1 MGKQGVRTL
10 LGLLA
15 VLVAQPTQAT
25 APPASAATITEAR
38 PPRLSTQAL
47 TKGNGL
53 GAMKLSPDGK
63 LIALRST
70 SKAGDIIAI
79 LETDSQSVLHRLV
92 LPKKNQLEWFRWAGN
107 GKLLFSLSGEAN
119 FLGAEV
125 RASRLYF
132 FDLATK
138 AMPFV
143 GHRKMGLEGDDV
155 LFIDPAGEYLLLA
168 IQNSILDYPSV
179 WRFPLDQEPGKGA
192 KEVQRATQGI
202 WEWFA
207 DDVGIVRL
215 GMAFERSKVRVLYR
229 SKPED
234 PLREIAKLTEANV
247 EDKLWDVLRITSGSD
262 EGLILRPDESGR
274 VAVRRFNYATRQVG
288 EVVYAAPGW
297 DVDEVL
303 LDKDGKLL
311 AAFYTDD
318 RDQAVWFDP
327 ARKALQ
333 ARLQRAMPGQDIW
346 ITSRAE
352 DDSRMLVWAGNE
364 GNPGQT
370 FLYDAAKRTMDSFS
384 AELPELDRGATVMPK
399 PFRYTARDG
408 TPINGYITVPRGRPA
423 KGLPLILL
431 PHGGPYGVRDKLEFD
446 PIVQFLANRGY
457 AVIQP
462 NYRGSGGYGE
472 AFYELG
478 TGQIGRGMQ
487 DDIDDAMDWAVKE
500 GLADPARVCVL
511 GASYGGYAALW
522 AAIRNPERYRCAV
535 SFAGVTDWNKQLKY
549 HAGFLTPKHNR
560 KWRARV
566 RGEDDTFNL
575 NLVSPVAQIN
585 RLTRPILV
593 AHGEDD
599 PTVPFSQFTLLRD
612 AAAKAGK
619 PIETITFPGEGH
631 GFSDDANRARYLD
644 TIEAFLAKHNPAD

>member
-1 MGKQGVRTL
+1 MGNQRAGAL
-10 LGLLA
+10 LGLMA
-15 VLVAQPTQAT
+15 VLMSPPLLANAPPT
-25 APPASAATITEAR
+25 PASAAPEAR

-70 SKAGDIIAI
+70 SKTADFIAI
-79 LETDSQSVLHRLV
+79 LDMDSRSAVHRLA
-92 LPKKNQLEWFRWAGN
+92 LPKRNQLEWFRWAGN
-107 GKLLFSLSGEAN
+107 GKLLFSLSGETI
-119 FLGAEV
+119 FLGAEA

-138 AMPFV
+138 AMPYV
-143 GHRKMGLEGDDV
+143 GLRQMGLEGDDV
-155 LFIDPAGEYLLLA
+155 LFVDPAGEYLLLA
-168 IQNSILDYPSV
+168 IQKSIIDYPSV
-179 WRFPLDQEPGKGA
+179 WRFPLNQEPGKGA

-207 DDVGIVRL
+207 DDVGAVRL
-215 GMAFERSKVRVLYR
+215 GMAFDRGKVRVLYR

-234 PLREIAKLTEANV
+234 PLREIAKLTEDNV
-247 EDKLWDVLRITSGSD
+247 DDKIWDVLRITSGSD
-262 EGLILRPDESGR
+262 EGLVLKPDDTGR
-274 VAVRRFNYATRQVG
+274 VAVRKFNYATRQVG

-318 RDQAVWFDP
+318 REKAVWFDP

-333 ARLQRAMPGQDIW
+333 ARLERAMPGQDIW

-370 FLYDAAKRTMDSFS
+370 FLFDAAKRTMDSFS
-384 AELPELDRGATVMPK
+384 SELPDLDRSATVMPK

-408 TPINGYITVPRGRPA
+408 TLINGYLAVPRGRPA
-423 KGLPLILL
+423 KGLPLILM
-431 PHGGPYGVRDKLEFD
+431 PHGGPYGVRDKLVFD
-446 PIVQFLANRGY
+446 AEVQFLANRGY

-472 AFYELG
+472 SFAELG
-478 TGQIGRGMQ
+478 SGQIGRAMQ

-535 SFAGVTDWNKQLKY
+535 SFAGVTDWKKQLKY
-549 HAGFLTPKHNR
+549 HAGFLTPKNNR

-566 RGEDDTFNL
+566 KGEDDKFDL
-575 NLVSPVAQIN
+575 DLVSPVAQIG
-585 RLTRPILV
+585 RLTRPILLT
-593 AHGEDD
+593 HGEDD
-599 PTVPFSQFTLLRD
+599 STVPFSQFGLLRD
-612 AAAKAGK
+612 AARKAGK
-619 PIETITFPGEGH
+619 PIETMTFPGEGH
-631 GFSDDANRARYLD
+631 GFADDANQARYLD
-644 TIEAFLAKHNPAD
+644 AVEAFLAKHNPAD

>member
-1 MGKQGVRTL
+1 MGNQRAGAL
-10 LGLLA
+10 LGLMA
-15 VLVAQPTQAT
+15 VLMSPPLLANAPPT
-25 APPASAATITEAR
+25 PASAAPEAR

-70 SKAGDIIAI
+70 SKTADFIAI
-79 LETDSQSVLHRLV
+79 LDMDSRSAVHRLA
-92 LPKKNQLEWFRWAGN
+92 LPKRNQLEWFRWAGN
-107 GKLLFSLSGEAN
+107 GKLLFSLSGETI
-119 FLGAEV
+119 FLGAEA

-138 AMPFV
+138 AMPYV
-143 GHRKMGLEGDDV
+143 GLRQMGLEGDDV
-155 LFIDPAGEYLLLA
+155 LFVDPAGEYLLLA
-168 IQNSILDYPSV
+168 IQKSIIDYPSV
-179 WRFPLDQEPGKGA
+179 WRFPLNQEPGKGA

-207 DDVGIVRL
+207 DDVGAVRL
-215 GMAFERSKVRVLYR
+215 GMAFDRGKVRVLYR

-234 PLREIAKLTEANV
+234 PLREIAKLTEDNV
-247 EDKLWDVLRITSGSD
+247 DDKIWDVLRITSGSD
-262 EGLILRPDESGR
+262 EGLVLKPDDTGR
-274 VAVRRFNYATRQVG
+274 VAVRKFNYATRQVG

-318 RDQAVWFDP
+318 REKAVWFDP

-333 ARLQRAMPGQDIW
+333 VRLERAMPGQDIW

-370 FLYDAAKRTMDSFS
+370 FLFDAAKRTMDSFS
-384 AELPELDRGATVMPK
+384 SELPDLDRSATVMPK

-408 TPINGYITVPRGRPA
+408 TLINGYLAVPRGRPA
-423 KGLPLILL
+423 KGLPLILM
-431 PHGGPYGVRDKLEFD
+431 PHGGPYGVRDKLVFD
-446 PIVQFLANRGY
+446 AEVQFLANRGY

-472 AFYELG
+472 SFAELG
-478 TGQIGRGMQ
+478 SGQIGRAMQ

-535 SFAGVTDWNKQLKY
+535 SFAGVTDWKKQLKY
-549 HAGFLTPKHNR
+549 HAGFLTPKNNR

-566 RGEDDTFNL
+566 KGEDDKFDL
-575 NLVSPVAQIN
+575 DLVSPVAQIG
-585 RLTRPILV
+585 RLTRPILLT
-593 AHGEDD
+593 HGEDD
-599 PTVPFSQFTLLRD
+599 STVPFSQFGLLRD
-612 AAAKAGK
+612 AARKAGK
-619 PIETITFPGEGH
+619 PIETMTFPGEGH
-631 GFSDDANRARYLD
+631 GFADDANQARYLD
-644 TIEAFLAKHNPAD
+644 AVEAFLAKHNPAD

>member
-15 VLVAQPTQAT
+15 VLVAQPAQAT

-92 LPKKNQLEWFRWAGN
+92 LAKKNQLEWFRWAGN

-168 IQNSILDYPSV
+168 IQNSILDFPSV

-207 DDVGIVRL
+207 DDVGTVRL

>member
-1 MGKQGVRTL
+1 MGKQGAGVL
-10 LGLLA
+10 LGLMAALA
-15 VLVAQPTQAT
+15 APPIQAT
-25 APPASAATITEAR
+25 APPASGAAAPEAP

-53 GAMKLSPDGK
+53 GATKLSPDGK
-63 LIALRST
+63 LIALRSK
-70 SKAGDIIAI
+70 SKTDDIIAI
-79 LETDSQSVLHRLV
+79 LDTDNRSVVHRLV

-107 GKLLFSLSGEAN
+107 GKLLFSLSGET
-119 FLGAEV
+119 FLFGAEV

-143 GHRKMGLEGDDV
+143 GRGKMGLEGDDV
-155 LFIDPAGEYLLLA
+155 LYVDPAGEYLLLA
-168 IQNSILDYPSV
+168 IQNSIIDYPSV
-179 WRFPLDQEPGKGA
+179 WRFPLNQEPGKDA

-207 DDVGIVRL
+207 DDEGTVRL
-215 GMAFERSKVRVLYR
+215 GMAFDRGKVRVLYR
-229 SKPED
+229 SKPAD
-234 PLREIAKLTEANV
+234 PLREIAKLTEDNV
-247 EDKLWDVLRITSGSD
+247 EDKIWDVLRITSGSD
-262 EGLILRPDESGR
+262 EGLVLRPDDSGR
-274 VAVRRFNYATRQVG
+274 VAVRKFNYATREVG

-303 LDKDGKLL
+303 LDKDGKLM

-318 RDQAVWFDP
+318 RERAVWFDP
-327 ARKALQ
+327 ARQALQ
-333 ARLQRAMPGQDIW
+333 ARLQRALPGQDIW

-352 DDSRMLVWAGNE
+352 DDSRMLVAVGNE

-370 FLYDAAKRTMDSFS
+370 FLFDASKRTMDSFS
-384 AELPELDRGATVMPK
+384 AELPELDRSATVMPK

-408 TPINGYITVPRGRPA
+408 TVINGYLTVPRGRPA
-423 KGLPLILL
+423 KGLPLILM

-446 PIVQFLANRGY
+446 SVVQFLANRGY

-472 AFYELG
+472 AFLELG
-478 TGQIGRGMQ
+478 AGQIGRGMQ

-535 SFAGVTDWNKQLKY
+535 SFAGVTDWKKQLKY
-549 HAGFLTPKHNR
+549 HAGFLTPKNSR
-560 KWRARV
+560 KWRTRV
-566 RGEDDTFNL
+566 RGEDDKFDL
-575 NLVSPVAQIN
+575 NRVSPVAQIS
-585 RLTRPILV
+585 RLTRPILLT
-593 AHGEDD
+593 HGEEDS
-599 PTVPFSQFTLLRD
+599 TVPFSQFTLLRD
-612 AAAKAGK
+612 AALKAGK
-619 PIETITFPGEGH
+619 PIETLSFPGEGH
-631 GFSDDANRARYLD
+631 GFADDANHARYLD
-644 TIEAFLAKHNPAD
+644 AVEAFLARHNPAD

>member
-1 MGKQGVRTL
+1 MGNQRAGAL
-10 LGLLA
+10 LGLIA
-15 VLVAQPTQAT
+15 VLVSPPLQANP
-25 APPASAATITEAR
+25 PPAQTVAAPEAR

-53 GAMKLSPDGK
+53 RAMKLSPDGK

-70 SKAGDIIAI
+70 SKTADIIAI
-79 LETDSQSVLHRLV
+79 LDTDSRSVVHRLA

-107 GKLLFSLSGEAN
+107 GKLLFSLSGETI
-119 FLGAEV
+119 FLGAEA

-132 FDLATK
+132 YDLATK
-138 AMPFV
+138 AMPYV
-143 GHRKMGLEGDDV
+143 GLRHMGLEGDDV
-155 LFIDPAGEYLLLA
+155 LFVDPAGEYLLLA
-168 IQNSILDYPSV
+168 IQKSIIDYPSV
-179 WRFPLDQEPGKGA
+179 WRFPLNQEPGKGA
-192 KEVQRATQGI
+192 KEVQRAAPAV

-207 DDVGIVRL
+207 DDAGTVRL
-215 GMAFERSKVRVLYR
+215 GFAFDGGKVRVLYR
-229 SKPED
+229 AKPED
-234 PLREIAKLTEANV
+234 PLREIAKLTEDNV
-247 EDKLWDVLRITSGSD
+247 DDKIWDVLRITSGSD
-262 EGLILRPDESGR
+262 EGLVLKPDDTGR
-274 VAVRRFNYATRQVG
+274 VAVRKFNYATRQVG

-297 DVDEVL
+297 DVDAVL

-311 AAFYTDD
+311 AAYYTDD
-318 RDQAVWFDP
+318 REKAVWFDP
-327 ARKALQ
+327 SRKALQ
-333 ARLQRAMPGQDIW
+333 ARMQRAMPGQDIW

-384 AELPELDRGATVMPK
+384 SELPDLDRSATVMPK

-408 TPINGYITVPRGRPA
+408 TLINGYLTLPRGRPA

-431 PHGGPYGVRDKLEFD
+431 PHGGPYGIREKLVFD
-446 PIVQFLANRGY
+446 AEVQFLANRGY

-462 NYRGSGGYGE
+462 NYRGSAGYGE
-472 AFYELG
+472 AFFELG

-535 SFAGVTDWNKQLKY
+535 SFAGVTDWKRQLKY
-549 HAGFLTPKHNR
+549 HAGFLTPKNNR

-566 RGEDDTFNL
+566 KGEDDKFDL
-575 NLVSPVAQIN
+575 DLVSPVAQIG
-585 RLTRPILV
+585 RLTRPILLM
-593 AHGEDD
+593 HGEDD
-599 PTVPFSQFTLLRD
+599 STVPFSQFTLLHD
-612 AAAKAGK
+612 AARKAGK
-619 PIETITFPGEGH
+619 PIETLTFPGEGH
-631 GFSDDANRARYLD
+631 GFADDANEARYLD
-644 TIEAFLAKHNPAD
+644 AVEAFLAKHNPAD